1 MTSEENLLSEKNAV
15 GGQLKKY
22 KGISHVQLRDA
33 TSAMGLRG
41 HCSSTLNWN
50 IHNCMRQSVKIG
62 NPNPTKDLGRI

>member
-41 HCSSTLNWN
+41 HCSSTSN
-50 IHNCMRQSVKIG
+50 
-62 NPNPTKDLGRI
+62 